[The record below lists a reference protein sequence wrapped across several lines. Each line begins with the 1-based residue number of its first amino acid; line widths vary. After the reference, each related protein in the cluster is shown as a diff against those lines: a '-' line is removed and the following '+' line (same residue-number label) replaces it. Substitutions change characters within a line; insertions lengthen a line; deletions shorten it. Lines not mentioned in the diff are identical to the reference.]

1 MTDEPNGGTV
11 ATGRDEP
18 RPAATDPDHDHTL
31 SIEDVANAYAR
42 AGHPRTIRT
51 LQRYCV
57 SGHLDCQRRETT
69 WGDKFMVAPYSVSR
83 HIAQIAEIVAQN
95 PVATGRDEPRPAATE
110 IQGDQDKH
118 KPLEAATGDDKTRQ
132 VATEKRQE
140 EGRGETNSP
149 GFDKRYVDALE
160 RENSFLRDQIGR
172 KDLQIAEQ
180 SERARET
187 NVLIKGLQDLFMRL
201 QPGRPENDRIHE
213 HENPRPPDQP
223 AN

>member
-18 RPAATDPDHDHTL
+18 RPAATEIHGDAL
-31 SIEDVANAYAR
+31 NIE
-42 AGHPRTIRT
+42 PT
-51 LQRYCV
+51 
-57 SGHLDCQRRETT
+57 
-69 WGDKFMVAPYSVSR
+69 
-83 HIAQIAEIVAQN
+83 
-95 PVATGRDEPRPAATE
+95 PVT
-110 IQGDQDKH
+110 
-118 KPLEAATGDDKTRQ
+118 TGDDKARH
-132 VATEKRQE
+132 VATETQSEKKTE
-140 EGRGETNSP
+140 EGRGAANSP